1 MRIVGSRKDSTNG
14 GCCATGEDRPGTLE
28 DPLVSEQL
36 RESRRLLRA
45 QLGDTPAAEEQ
56 WRAGLEANPRCRA
69 CQHFLDDFDGTPRLR
84 G

>member
-1 MRIVGSRKDSTNG
+1 M
-14 GCCATGEDRPGTLE
+14 
-28 DPLVSEQL
+28 VSEQL

-69 CQHFLDDFDGTPRLR
+69 CQHFLDDLDGTPRLR